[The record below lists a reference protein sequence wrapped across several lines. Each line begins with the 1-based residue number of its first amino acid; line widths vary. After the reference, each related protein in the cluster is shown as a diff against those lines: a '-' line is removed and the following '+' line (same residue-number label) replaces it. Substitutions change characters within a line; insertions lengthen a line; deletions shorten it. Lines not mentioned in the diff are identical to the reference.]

1 MGYRELGPLSRMWNW
16 MTDNLSGL
24 ERVQGTQD
32 SNDLYLI
39 VGLGNPGRKY
49 RKNRHNVG
57 FMAVDRLAEAEGINM
72 SRVQH
77 RAIFGKGE
85 IAGKPLILAKPQTYM
100 NESGDSVNSLARY
113 YKIPHTRVLV
123 VYDELDLPLGSL
135 RLRQKGGSG
144 GHNGMKSVI
153 QHLGND
159 FPRLRLGIGRP
170 PGRMEPAAYVLRDFG
185 KDELLEVDALL
196 NEAVAAIK
204 SFVQVGVDLAMTYHN
219 KK

>member
-1 MGYRELGPLSRMWNW
+1 MGYRELSPLSRMWNW

-57 FMAVDRLAEAEGINM
+57 FMAVDRLAEVEGINM
-72 SRVQH
+72 GRVQH

-85 IAGKPLILAKPQTYM
+85 IAGKPVILAKPQTYM
-100 NESGDSVNSLARY
+100 NDSGDSVNSLARY

-196 NEAVAAIK
+196 DEAVAAIK